1 MKLILPLRIGAAPLE
16 VDTSE
21 NRQIIIIG
29 ANGSGKTRFANCMMQ
44 DIGDKAF
51 KMSAIKALYGRD
63 DESLMPGSI
72 DMLYRSV
79 TDGGSGIIRADIKG
93 EFDRMLALMLHEEME
108 NLIEFKYRPVA
119 ENVVDEIGRAHV

>member
-1 MKLILPLRIGAAPLE
+1 MKLILPPRIGAAPLE

-29 ANGSGKTRFANCMMQ
+29 ANGSGKTRFANRMMQ

-63 DESLMPGSI
+63 DESLMPV
-72 DMLYRSV
+72 R
-79 TDGGSGIIRADIKG
+79 
-93 EFDRMLALMLHEEME
+93 
-108 NLIEFKYRPVA
+108 
-119 ENVVDEIGRAHV
+119 